1 MKKFLYVLTA
11 GFLFSGN
18 LYAEATKPIES
29 KIFTEQMNTRYTASE
44 VAEILKSAGATDV
57 EVEYENNILSFN
69 SKGLITKGTLSI
81 YDDNGDMNFFQ
92 VLPNNDPKQGVYLTL
107 EDINELNGK
116 FIGKIEVV
124 DNSLFLRVLLRNN
137 GNGLSRKQI
146 IQGFNDFKTLS
157 DEVVVAMVVKT
168 LEKKEKEKT
177 QK

>member
-57 EVEYENNILSFN
+57 EVGEENNAVFFN
-69 SKGLITKGTLSI
+69 SKGLIAKSVLST
-81 YDDNGDMNFFQ
+81 YDDNGDINFLQ
-92 VLPNNDPKQGVYLTL
+92 ILPNDPKQEFFLTL
-107 EDINELNGK
+107 EEANELNGK
-116 FIGKIEVV
+116 IIGKIEIIS
-124 DNSLFLRVLLRNN
+124 DRLFLSVLLRNN

-146 IQGFNDFKTLS
+146 IQGFDDFKALS
-157 DEVVVAMVVKT
+157 GKVIDAMVLKT
-168 LEKKEKEKT
+168 LKEKEKT

>member
-57 EVEYENNILSFN
+57 EVIDENNILSFN

-81 YDDNGDMNFFQ
+81 YDDNGDINFLQ
-92 VLPNNDPKQGVYLTL
+92 ILPNDPKQEFFLTL
-107 EDINELNGK
+107 EEANELNGK
-116 FIGKIEVV
+116 AIGKIEIIS
-124 DNSLFLRVLLRNN
+124 DRLFLSVLLRNN

-146 IQGFNDFKTLS
+146 IQGFDDFKALS
-157 DEVVVAMVVKT
+157 GKVIDAMVLKT
-168 LEKKEKEKT
+168 LKEKEEAK
-177 QK
+177 K

>member
-57 EVEYENNILSFN
+57 EVGEENNAVFFN
-69 SKGLITKGTLSI
+69 SKGLIAKSVLST
-81 YDDNGDMNFFQ
+81 YDDNGDINFLQ
-92 VLPNNDPKQGVYLTL
+92 ILPNDPKQEFFLTL
-107 EDINELNGK
+107 EEANELNGK
-116 FIGKIEVV
+116 IIGKIEIIS
-124 DNSLFLRVLLRNN
+124 DRLFLSVTLRNN

-146 IQGFNDFKTLS
+146 IQGFDDFKALS
-157 DEVVVAMVVKT
+157 GKVIDAMVLKT
-168 LEKKEKEKT
+168 LKEKEEAK
-177 QK
+177 K